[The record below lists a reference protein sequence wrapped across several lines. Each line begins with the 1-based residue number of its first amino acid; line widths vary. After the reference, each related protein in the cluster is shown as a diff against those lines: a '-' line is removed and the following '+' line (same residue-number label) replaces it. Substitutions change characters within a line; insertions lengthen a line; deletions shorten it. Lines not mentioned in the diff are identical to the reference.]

1 MDCLFSK
8 SESVKFLLLTLT
20 TQNNLRMVST
30 RPNNITPSPILRT
43 LTPSSIQNPLTRST
57 NYIPSPLSQYQYQPK
72 SPELNTQA
80 QHRLLDPLPPPTRDD
95 FRINPIAASGD
106 KYSDGDE
113 TEDDSEDDS
122 DLDNGV
128 IEPDENDH
136 NASGDDDQSQLFQ
149 VPEQL
154 YTNGMIFL
162 LLLRLKS
169 ESTVS
174 NLYFIEPGLRL
185 NQELVRP
192 NDGVI
197 QVRN

>member
-1 MDCLFSK
+1 M
-8 SESVKFLLLTLT
+8 
-20 TQNNLRMVST
+20 Q
-30 RPNNITPSPILRT
+30 
-43 LTPSSIQNPLTRST
+43 ST

-80 QHRLLDPLPPPTRDD
+80 QHHLLDPLPPPTRDD
-95 FRINPIAASGD
+95 FCINPIAASGD

-136 NASGDDDQSQLFQ
+136 NTSSDDDQSQLFQ

-185 NQELVRP
+185 NQELVQL
-192 NDGVI
+192 NNGII
-197 QVRN
+197 QVHN